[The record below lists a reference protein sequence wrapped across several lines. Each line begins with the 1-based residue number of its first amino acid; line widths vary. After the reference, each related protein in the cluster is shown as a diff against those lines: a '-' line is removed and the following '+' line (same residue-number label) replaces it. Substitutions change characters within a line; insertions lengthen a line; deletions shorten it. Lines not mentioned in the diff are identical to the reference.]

1 MSKISA
7 CILALFIYSFGF
19 SQKAVTLKGKVIEE
33 SNKSAIQSATVYLSN
48 AKDSTVIDYTIS
60 DKNGKFEFKIGRE
73 QTAASSNLNSK
84 SLKISVFLILG
95 FLVLLRYS
103 FIPAS
108 ITLKIPGIGRKGLRI
123 FFMHF

>member
-60 DKNGKFEFKIGRE
+60 DKNGKFEFKIKK
-73 QTAASSNLNSK
+73 NK
-84 SLKISVFLILG
+84 
-95 FLVLLRYS
+95 YS
-103 FIPAS
+103 CFS
-108 ITLKIPGIGRKGLRI
+108 
-123 FFMHF
+123 